1 MTRRTDSFFPDWP
14 VNNAGPN
21 MGLYGAHSHH
31 LQYKIDN
38 LSIEA
43 GSTLVRATPPRGYF
57 ILDDAWPGRLDS
69 FNVRALSPSMSSIV
83 DRLIQS
89 INPFLLSSRIRSQH
103 RSVVT
108 FLCCRVLNARLFQA
122 FYHWLFEPGHKCVAF
137 RVKSVSLS

>member
-69 FNVRALSPSMSSIV
+69 FDVRALSPSMSSIV

-89 INPFLLSSRIRSQH
+89 INPFGSVNLADYSSQSIHSSMVTPSPNRIAPLRSH
-103 RSVVT
+103 YGNFPNLT
-108 FLCCRVLNARLFQA
+108 CL
-122 FYHWLFEPGHKCVAF
+122 
-137 RVKSVSLS
+137 